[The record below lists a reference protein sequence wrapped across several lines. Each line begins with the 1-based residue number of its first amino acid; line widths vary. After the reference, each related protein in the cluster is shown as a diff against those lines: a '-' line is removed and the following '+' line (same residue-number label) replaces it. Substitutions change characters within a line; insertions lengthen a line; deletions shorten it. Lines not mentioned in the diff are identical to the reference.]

1 MNVIKISLGDRAQP
15 VVEKYTI
22 ENTLESLKEQVG
34 GWIQPVSG
42 RTPGYTILCDE
53 DGKPKGKPIN
63 FLATMLTPLFGDDW
77 IVGTV
82 LVVGDNGGGDLSD
95 VPFHV
100 EEALLTLWG
109 AR

>member
-1 MNVIKISLGDRAQP
+1 MNVIKISVGDRAQP

-22 ENTLESLKEQVG
+22 AGDLESLQEQVG
-34 GWIQPVSG
+34 GYVE
-42 RTPGYTILCDE
+42 RVPGKGEGYCLLINE
-53 DGKPKGKPIN
+53 EGKMRGQAIN
-63 FLATMLTPLFGDDW
+63 FLATLLTPLFGDDW
-77 IVGTV
+77 IVGTA
-82 LVVGDNGGGDLSD
+82 LIVGDDGGPEFSD